1 MGYRRYQEYKESGLD
16 VLGRIPSHWETQRLH
31 DIANLITSN
40 VDKKSLD
47 GQREVRLCNYVDVY
61 KNKKI
66 NTSLEFMVAT
76 ASNTEIKKFR
86 LAPDDVIITKD
97 SESPR
102 DIGVPT
108 LVTESAED
116 LLCGYHLTII
126 RPQEKISGSFLYYS
140 LQALTGAYQFTSAAN
155 GVTRFGLTSQGTKNV
170 RTCVPVLV
178 EQIKIAEFLDYKTA
192 QIDRLIEKK
201 QELIEKLQ
209 EERVTIIT
217 QAVTRG
223 LTPDTSLKDSD
234 IEWLG
239 KIPGHWQC
247 AGFTKFISSQ
257 VDYRGKTPEKVQEGV
272 FLVTAKNI
280 KDGTINYELSKEYV
294 RDDQYDEIMSRGKP
308 EIGDL
313 LFTTEAPLGEVAN
326 IDRTDIALAQRVIK
340 FRGEAAQLDNY
351 FARYWFMSSP
361 FQDHL
366 KSLATGST
374 ALGIKASKL
383 FALRIALP
391 PLEEQ
396 IAIKSFLDKRLQTL
410 AATEAKIIEAIE
422 TLQEY
427 RTALITAAV
436 TGQIDVR
443 DWQVP
448 EPRPEPATDKEVA

>member
-1 MGYRRYQEYKESGLD
+1 MGYRAYQEYQESDLD
-16 VLGRIPSHWETQRLH
+16 VLRRIPSHWETQRLH
-31 DIANLITSN
+31 DIADLITSN

-66 NTSLEFMVAT
+66 NTSLELMVAT
-76 ASNTEIKKFR
+76 ASNAEIKKFR
-86 LAPDDVIITKD
+86 LAPGDVIITKD
-97 SESPR
+97 SESPH
-102 DIGVPT
+102 DIGVPA
-108 LVTESAED
+108 LVTDSAED

-126 RPQEKISGSFLYYS
+126 RPQEKIFGSFLYYS

-170 RTCVPVLV
+170 RICVPVLV

-201 QELIEKLQ
+201 QELIERLQ
-209 EERVTIIT
+209 EERITIIT

-223 LTPDTSLKDSD
+223 LTSDITFKDSGV
-234 IEWLG
+234 EWLG
-239 KIPGHWQC
+239 KIPRHWQC

-257 VDYRGKTPEKVQEGV
+257 VDYRGKTPEKVQDGV

-294 RDDQYDEIMSRGKP
+294 RDDQYAEIMSRGRP

-340 FRGEAAQLDNY
+340 FRGEVAQLDNY
-351 FARYWFMSSP
+351 FARYWFMSGP

-383 FALRIALP
+383 FELRIALP

-396 IAIKSFLDKRLQTL
+396 VAIRNFLDKRLQAL
-410 AATEAKIIEAIE
+410 AATEAKITEAIE
-422 TLQEY
+422 SLQEY

-443 DWQVP
+443 DWQAPASVEAS
-448 EPRPEPATDKEVA
+448 EPDKEVA

>member
-1 MGYRRYQEYKESGLD
+1 MGYRAYPEYKESGILWAPLLPLEWNSIAVKHGYEIQLGKMLQAVSSGLD
-16 VLGRIPSHWETQRLH
+16 DIEVPYLKALHVNWSSIQTEDLPLMWTSPSELKKYSVKNGDLLVCEGGEVGRACILEDLADNAIIQNAIHRVRKGQLGELRYFQYLLQN
-31 DIANLITSN
+31 IANAGWFSI
-40 VDKKSLD
+40 
-47 GQREVRLCNYVDVY
+47 LCN
-61 KNKKI
+61 K
-66 NTSLEFMVAT
+66 AT
-76 ASNTEIKKFR
+76 IA
-86 LAPDDVIITKD
+86 
-97 SESPR
+97 
-102 DIGVPT
+102 
-108 LVTESAED
+108 
-116 LLCGYHLTII
+116 HLTGEKLTAIKI
-126 RPQEKISGSFLYYS
+126 PCPPNNQQEKI
-140 LQALTGAYQFTSAAN
+140 AY
-155 GVTRFGLTSQGTKNV
+155 
-170 RTCVPVLV
+170 
-178 EQIKIAEFLDYKTA
+178 FLDYKTA

-201 QELIEKLQ
+201 QELIERLQ
-209 EERVTIIT
+209 EERITIIT
-217 QAVTRG
+217 QAVTQG
-223 LTPDTSLKDSD
+223 LTSDINFKDSGV
-234 IEWLG
+234 EWLG
-239 KIPGHWQC
+239 KIPRHWQC

-294 RDDQYDEIMSRGKP
+294 RDDQYAEIMSRGRP

-340 FRGEAAQLDNY
+340 FRGEVAQLDNY

-383 FALRIALP
+383 FELRIALP

-396 IAIKSFLDKRLQTL
+396 VAIRNFLDKRLQAL
-410 AATEAKIIEAIE
+410 AATEAKITEAIE
-422 TLQEY
+422 SLQEY

-443 DWQVP
+443 DWQA
-448 EPRPEPATDKEVA
+448 PASVEASEANKEVA

>member
-1 MGYRRYQEYKESGLD
+1 MGYQAYPEYKESG
-16 VLGRIPSHWETQRLH
+16 VEWLGKVPADWEVQRLKFVASH
-31 DIANLITSN
+31 NDETLPENTDDQYEIEYVDISSVDLVQGITSTENMPFEKAPSRARRVVRHGDTLVSTVRTYLKAIAAVSNPPDNLIASTGFTVIRANNEIDTGFLACYLQSQGFVDAVVAN
-40 VDKKSLD
+40 STGVSYPAINASDLVCLSVAYPADKK
-47 GQREVRLCNYVDVY
+47 E
-61 KNKKI
+61 
-66 NTSLEFMVAT
+66 
-76 ASNTEIKKFR
+76 
-86 LAPDDVIITKD
+86 
-97 SESPR
+97 
-102 DIGVPT
+102 
-108 LVTESAED
+108 
-116 LLCGYHLTII
+116 
-126 RPQEKISGSFLYYS
+126 
-140 LQALTGAYQFTSAAN
+140 QA
-155 GVTRFGLTSQGTKNV
+155 
-170 RTCVPVLV
+170 
-178 EQIKIAEFLDYKTA
+178 KIAQFLDHKTA

-217 QAVTRG
+217 QVVTRG
-223 LTPDTSLKDSD
+223 LTPTITLKDSGV
-234 IEWLG
+234 EWLG
-239 KIPGHWQC
+239 KIPRHWQC
-247 AGFTKFISSQ
+247 VGFTKSISSQ

-340 FRGEAAQLDNY
+340 FRGEATKLDNY
-351 FARYWFMSSP
+351 FARYWFMSRP

-383 FALRIALP
+383 FELRIALP
-391 PLEEQ
+391 PFEEQ
-396 IAIKSFLDKRLQTL
+396 VSIRNFLDERLQALT
-410 AATEAKIIEAIE
+410 ATEAKITEAIE
-422 TLQEY
+422 SLQEY

-443 DWQVP
+443 DWQAP
-448 EPRPEPATDKEVA
+448 EPIQESAANKEVA